1 MPGEWSNRQPFSN
14 PCSEK
19 WLYRGAVING
29 ACLPLVLKVVC
40 IFTFP
45 NCRESLAINGQREVR
60 AIFYRFYE
68 NTKPRVKD
76 QRASPLPNTQRFT
89 WPCRSS
95 CNVRFHC
102 QKGRWEKKKNK
113 YKRRRANNL
122 NLHTRVRIVRII
134 TWNSGADKK
143 KSPVFKWSVTAAA
156 QALDRLCSFSRQ
168 QGSQE
173 RYQSARPPCE
183 MSSLSRGLW
192 DCCHHPNSLWMSAS
206 LTGQLD
212 DAAPH
217 HRQQTHFQLSSFI
230 PSYFFLFLLTLAQR
244 RSVAE
249 QMTRETHQRQFT
261 LNLFDK
267 FSPLEKLI

>member
-1 MPGEWSNRQPFSN
+1 MG
-14 PCSEK
+14 
-19 WLYRGAVING
+19 
-29 ACLPLVLKVVC
+29 
-40 IFTFP
+40 
-45 NCRESLAINGQREVR
+45 
-60 AIFYRFYE
+60 
-68 NTKPRVKD
+68 
-76 QRASPLPNTQRFT
+76 
-89 WPCRSS
+89 
-95 CNVRFHC
+95 
-102 QKGRWEKKKNK
+102 KKKNK

-134 TWNSGADKK
+134 TWNSGADNK

-230 PSYFFLFLLTLAQR
+230 PSYFFHFFFTHFSTAPLSGRTDDKGNSPKTIHTKLVWQIQ
-244 RSVAE
+244 SV
-249 QMTRETHQRQFT
+249 RKTHI
-261 LNLFDK
+261 K
-267 FSPLEKLI
+267 S

>member
-68 NTKPRVKD
+68 NTKLRVKD

-102 QKGRWEKKKNK
+102 QKSRWGKKKNK

-143 KSPVFKWSVTAAA
+143 KA
-156 QALDRLCSFSRQ
+156 QCSN
-168 QGSQE
+168 
-173 RYQSARPPCE
+173 
-183 MSSLSRGLW
+183 GLW
-192 DCCHHPNSLWMSAS
+192 RPRPRLWTVCVLSHVSKDHKSAIKA
-206 LTGQLD
+206 LG
-212 DAAPH
+212 
-217 HRQQTHFQLSSFI
+217 HRAKCLLSAGGCGIVVTI
-230 PSYFFLFLLTLAQR
+230 PTPFECQPR
-244 RSVAE
+244 
-249 QMTRETHQRQFT
+249 
-261 LNLFDK
+261 
-267 FSPLEKLI
+267 

>member
-1 MPGEWSNRQPFSN
+1 MGS
-14 PCSEK
+14 
-19 WLYRGAVING
+19 A
-29 ACLPLVLKVVC
+29 
-40 IFTFP
+40 
-45 NCRESLAINGQREVR
+45 
-60 AIFYRFYE
+60 
-68 NTKPRVKD
+68 
-76 QRASPLPNTQRFT
+76 
-89 WPCRSS
+89 
-95 CNVRFHC
+95 
-102 QKGRWEKKKNK
+102 RWEPYFIVFMKTLSREWRTSGRLLSQTLSVSRDRVGAHVMFVFIVRKADGEKKNK

-230 PSYFFLFLLTLAQR
+230 PSYFFHFFYSL
-244 RSVAE
+244 
-249 QMTRETHQRQFT
+249 
-261 LNLFDK
+261 
-267 FSPLEKLI
+267 